1 MLTTREIE
9 EIISSP
15 DKLAEFSSATLV
27 QVISLALLRVRD
39 GLADGSLSLAAVA
52 QFIEAVRKLRADVA
66 GSKNIAD
73 VPRMLVNIQFPTEQ
87 VKSIPKIGV
96 EAVEVSS
103 VGVGVEQVIEED
115 WDV

>member
-66 GSKNIAD
+66 GSKNMAD
-73 VPRMLVNIQFPTEQ
+73 VPRMLVNIQFPNQ
-87 VKSIPKIGV
+87 IQ
-96 EAVEVSS
+96 AVQQKQIEVSELME
-103 VGVGVEQVIEED
+103 VGIEGD
-115 WDV
+115 LDV

>member
-1 MLTTREIE
+1 M
-9 EIISSP
+9 
-15 DKLAEFSSATLV
+15 
-27 QVISLALLRVRD
+27 LRVRD

-66 GSKNIAD
+66 GSKNMAD

-96 EAVEVSS
+96 
-103 VGVGVEQVIEED
+103 GVEHVEGG